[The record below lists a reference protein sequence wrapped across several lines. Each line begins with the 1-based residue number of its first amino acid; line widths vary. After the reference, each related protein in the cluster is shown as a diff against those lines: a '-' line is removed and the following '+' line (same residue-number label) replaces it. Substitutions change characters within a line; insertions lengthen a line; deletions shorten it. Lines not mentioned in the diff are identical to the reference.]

1 MQQSNSSKPRCGRT
15 KRRERLMLVLCAA
28 AFVPVAVCAAIDHA
42 SAAEET
48 YTQLEAPFTAQA
60 AVVTTAAPVLQR
72 EVVTYDVPLEQELQD
87 FIADEC
93 EKHHIEPTIVFAMI
107 GRESGYQIDAVGDN
121 GQSYG
126 LMQIQPR
133 WHYQRMLDLGCT
145 NLHDAKQNVTV
156 GIDILA
162 DLIES
167 NSGDYAKAL
176 VCYNQGSFKGAV
188 TEYAQGVLD
197 RSTELKGSVRYEFI
211 LQ

>member
-1 MQQSNSSKPRCGRT
+1 MAIDS
-15 KRRERLMLVLCAA
+15 AA
-28 AFVPVAVCAAIDHA
+28 AAQD
-42 SAAEET
+42 T
-48 YTQLEAPFTAQA
+48 YTQLEAPFVVTAQA
-60 AVVTTAAPVLQR
+60 AETNTEAPVLQR

-87 FIADEC
+87 FIAAEC
-93 EKHHIEPTIVFAMI
+93 EKRHIEPTVVFAMI
-107 GRESGYQIDAVGDN
+107 ERESGCQIDAVGDN

-145 NLHDAKQNVTV
+145 DLHDAKQNVTV

-162 DLIES
+162 ELIER

-176 VCYNQGSFKGAV
+176 VCYNQGSYKGTV
-188 TEYAQGVLD
+188 TEYAQSVLE